1 MSVRPEG
8 FSLAEV
14 LVALALLGI
23 VSVGAGRLLLTEQRS
38 YREIGQ
44 RADLADNLRAA
55 ADILAADLWSL
66 DAVDGDILALGPDS
80 IRVRGE
86 RRFAVVCQALGG
98 ASLTFR
104 GSLTFGV
111 RDFRPGDSILVYV
124 PGDSVWSAG
133 AVTAGPAAAACPDSA
148 PGERIDVSLPGP
160 APSAGTPVR
169 GFEIVTYRL
178 YRASDGAYYLGVR
191 DAGGLQP
198 LAGPLTADGLR
209 LGFMD
214 SAGAFTADPRAT
226 SAIRIRVRALSAEPV
241 FRRGRSVTL
250 DDSVVAWVTL
260 RNNRRGSGP

>member
-1 MSVRPEG
+1 MSVKRGG

-23 VSVGAGRLLLTEQRS
+23 VAVGAGRLLLTEQRS

-80 IRVRGE
+80 IRIRAE
-86 RRFAVVCQALGG
+86 RRFAVVCRGLAG
-98 ASLTFR
+98 ALTFR
-104 GSLTFGV
+104 SSLAFGV
-111 RDFRPGDSILVYV
+111 RDFRAGDSILVYV
-124 PGDSVWSAG
+124 PGDSIWSVG
-133 AVTAGPAAAACPDSA
+133 AVTTGPAPAACPDSA
-148 PGERIDVSLPGP
+148 PGERIDVSLAGSV
-160 APSAGTPVR
+160 PSAGTPVR

-209 LGFMD
+209 LGFVD
-214 SAGAFTADPRAT
+214 SAGAFAGDPRGT
-226 SAIRIRVRALSAEPV
+226 FAIRIRVRALSAEPV

-250 DDSVVAWVTL
+250 DDSVVVWVTL
-260 RNNRRGSGP
+260 RNNRRGSAP